1 MAARVSAEDQWTAD
15 IVDGWFSA
23 LKKQVASAK
32 PPQEPRTR
40 RAAPDLSRGHIRTFE
55 RYLEKEILMRTV
67 KTTLG
72 LTIAMLLAS
81 APAFAQGRVVAPEAG
96 CTATPAQL
104 EANKKVAMQFFAP
117 GADRV
122 ALADPSYKQHNPA
135 FVKGGREAKLSDY
148 DYFKSRFGG
157 PPAGRQGGQGVGRGQ
172 AAGPQPP
179 AGNPLEI
186 VMAECDLVTIIHKNN
201 RQDPT
206 AAAGTFYEV
215 FTFDTFRVR
224 NGKLVEHWDG
234 AVINP
239 PATASQ

>member
-1 MAARVSAEDQWTAD
+1 MALTKATAGMAAAFLLAAAHVSAQQP
-15 IVDGWFSA
+15 V
-23 LKKQVASAK
+23 
-32 PPQEPRTR
+32 
-40 RAAPDLSRGHIRTFE
+40 
-55 RYLEKEILMRTV
+55 
-67 KTTLG
+67 
-72 LTIAMLLAS
+72 LT
-81 APAFAQGRVVAPEAG
+81 PG

-104 EANKKVAMQFFAP
+104 EANKKVAVEFFRP

-148 DYFKSRFGG
+148 EYFKSRFGG
-157 PPAGRQGGQGVGRGQ
+157 PRAGGPGGGAGGAGRG
-172 AAGPQPP
+172 AAEGPQPP
-179 AGNPLEI
+179 QGNPLEI
-186 VMAECDLVTIIHKNN
+186 VMAECDLVTIVHKNF

-206 AAAGTFYEV
+206 AAAGTFFEV

-239 PATASQ
+239 PAAPGAPGVPAGRGN